1 VANPLNVSREYPA
14 IVLVNA
20 HAGGG
25 KAQHCLH
32 EIKALFAAR
41 AFPCEFILTGSAE
54 EMTSRVHTAI
64 SAGRRTLIALGGDGT
79 LQYLV
84 NAAQDSGAVVGIL
97 PAGGG
102 NDFAA
107 ALGLPR
113 NPVPAAEAMLSAQP
127 RSVDLLRARTA
138 DGRERLYVGGGGIG
152 IDADSARYSS
162 GPYARFPG
170 RLRYVA
176 AALRAFREFEP
187 LQVRAEFSDGHAAME
202 SPVLLAGVLNTP
214 SYGAGLRLAPDA
226 RIDDGLL
233 TTLFV
238 KDLSAAQVLAVVP
251 RLLTRGDL
259 PNSYVT
265 RVSASRVRLTADRA
279 CLFHGDGEILGPAP
293 VEIEVVPRAIRV
305 LAPDTPAGASA
316 VERRRHKR
324 RRMVISDPCRLP
336 PR

>member
-14 IVLVNA
+14 VAFVNPY
-20 HAGGG
+20 AGGG
-25 KAQHCLH
+25 KARRCLH
-32 EIKALFAAR
+32 EIKVLFAAR
-41 AFPCEFILTGSAE
+41 AFPCEFILTGGAE
-54 EMTSRVHTAI
+54 EMTSRVCAAI
-64 SAGRRTLIALGGDGT
+64 FAGRRVLIAMGGDGT
-79 LQYLV
+79 LQCLV
-84 NAAQDSGAVVGIL
+84 NAAQNRDVVVGIL

-113 NPVPAAEAMLSAQP
+113 NPVQAAQAMLSAQP
-127 RSVDLLRARTA
+127 RRVDLLRARTA

-170 RLRYVA
+170 RIRYLA
-176 AALRAFREFEP
+176 AALRAFHEFKP
-187 LQVRAEFSDGHAAME
+187 LQVRAEFSGGIAAME
-202 SPVLLAGVLNTP
+202 LAVLLAGVLNTP

-238 KDLSAAQVLAVVP
+238 KELSVTQVLAVVP
-251 RLLTRGDL
+251 RLLTRGEL

-265 RVSASRVRLTADRA
+265 RVSTSRVLLTADRE

-293 VEIEVVPRAIRV
+293 VEIEVMPKAVRV
-305 LAPDTPAGASA
+305 LAPAT
-316 VERRRHKR
+316 HQQ
-324 RRMVISDPCRLP
+324 
-336 PR
+336 